1 MVHKLKARWMTVLF
15 DENGKIVKGG
25 MLTRSEFKEVVGK
38 EPRGIEGH
46 MGAKEGRH
54 VRYRKVMI

>member
-15 DENGKIVKGG
+15 DESGKIVKGG
-25 MLTRSEFKEVVGK
+25 MLTRSEFKEVVGSFPK
-38 EPRGIEGH
+38 GIKGH